1 MVTED
6 PPTVKLRFEPSGRPG
21 KDREYYLAEKENKC
35 VVCGKEDG
43 YIRKNVVPHEYRR
56 LALCI
61 PVCTYVCT
69 VHKLL
74 CLYAGPWTGEGYT
87 GCVHISFLLKWVNFI
102 VL

>member
-61 PVCTYVCT
+61 PVCTYV
-69 VHKLL
+69 
-74 CLYAGPWTGEGYT
+74 LY
-87 GCVHISFLLKWVNFI
+87 ISYSVYMQAPGLGKGTLAAFI
-102 VL
+102 SPFC